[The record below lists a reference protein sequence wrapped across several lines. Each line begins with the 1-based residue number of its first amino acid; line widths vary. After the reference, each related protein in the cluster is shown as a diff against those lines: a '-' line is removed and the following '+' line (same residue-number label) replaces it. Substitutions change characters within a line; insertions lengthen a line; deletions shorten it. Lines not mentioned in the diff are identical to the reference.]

1 MAPQLLSSAM
11 ARDRFLFRA
20 GRTGYTYPEVL
31 EVRAGSVRLL
41 SPSST
46 AKREQRAVST
56 LIAIAYVFVIGPIL
70 AVTGLPALGL
80 VLGVGIGVALYFIG
94 LVATLVWWDNRSLPL
109 LAENPTYSLP
119 LEILG
124 IQSFGPFQE
133 IRGRA
138 GGREIRVSVSGRR
151 TKVEEAV
158 RFATPAGRPAQG

>member
-1 MAPQLLSSAM
+1 M

-41 SPSST
+41 RPSSI

-56 LIAIAYVFVIGPIL
+56 LIAIAYVFIIGPIL
-70 AVTGLPALGL
+70 AVTGLPALG
-80 VLGVGIGVALYFIG
+80 VILGVGIGVAVYFLG
-94 LVATLVWWDNRSLPL
+94 LIAALIWWDNRSLPL
-109 LAENPTYSLP
+109 LAENPDYSMP

-124 IQSFGPFQE
+124 IESFRTFHE

-138 GGREIRVSVSGRR
+138 GGKEIRVAVPGPR
-151 TKVEEAV
+151 TKIEEAV
-158 RFATPAGRPAQG
+158 RFATSAGRAAQA

>member
-1 MAPQLLSSAM
+1 M

-41 SPSST
+41 SPSSA
-46 AKREQRAVST
+46 AKREQRAIST

-80 VLGVGIGVALYFIG
+80 FLGVGIGVALYFIG
-94 LVATLVWWDNRSLPL
+94 FVATLVWWDNRSLPL
-109 LAENPTYSLP
+109 LAENPTYSMP

-124 IQSFGPFQE
+124 IESFGTFHE

-138 GGREIRVSVSGRR
+138 GGKEIRVAVPGPR

-158 RFATPAGRPAQG
+158 RFATSAGHPAQG